1 MQNKNIVPAL
11 SHTASVINM
20 RTKVG
25 RLGGRNHHMS
35 QRIKAIHHL
44 KTPHQ
49 KVPIALISF
58 NREPSINQGKQNEVI
73 VSLLTKLPPLLATE
87 RMVPAQDHFLS

>member
-1 MQNKNIVPAL
+1 
-11 SHTASVINM
+11 
-20 RTKVG
+20 
-25 RLGGRNHHMS
+25 MS